1 MAPKKKADAIT
12 PAELRKNATEILISN
27 SCMMPA
33 NTIAALF
40 ENTVIDSASDTK
52 GLSVGTAMREL
63 KARTE
68 EVKAGDLSGV
78 EAILA
83 TQIQVLNQWFNRYM
97 AIGIDNHG
105 KVSLDRVMALY
116 ALAMKAQEQTRKT
129 AATLAAMKQ
138 PKQTAFIKQQ
148 VNQANNQQ
156 VINGPLTQAG
166 TSEKIPQEKPNELM
180 DGGAVIE
187 SRLDSRTAAA
197 TIGNDTEVAA
207 LGTINRAKV
216 ARR

>member
-1 MAPKKKADAIT
+1 MP
-12 PAELRKNATEILISN
+12 PAEMRKRAAEVMLSNA
-27 SCMMPA
+27 CMTPA
-33 NTIAALF
+33 NTLAALYKD
-40 ENTVIDSASDTK
+40 TVIDSDTDTK
-52 GLSVGTAMREL
+52 GISLIATFRQLEEQ
-63 KARTE
+63 TE
-68 EVKAGDLSGV
+68 AVKTGDLSSV

-97 AIGIDNHG
+97 ELGFRNHG
-105 KVSLDRVMALY
+105 KASLDSVMALY

-156 VINGPLTQAG
+156 VINGPLNQAG
-166 TSEKIPQEKPNELM
+166 TSEKIQQEKPNELM